1 MILIIYAHPYP
12 HHSHANKRMLEQ
24 ARTLEGVE
32 IRSLYQLYPD
42 FNIDIA
48 AEQEALSRA
57 DLIVWQHP
65 MQWYS
70 IPPLLK
76 LWIDKVLSHGWAYG
90 HGGTALHGKHLL
102 WAVTTG
108 GGESHFE
115 IGAHPGFDVLSQP
128 LQATAIYCG
137 LNWLPPFAMQAMNE
151 RNLMVTQMGRSA
163 FAVLLFQDIAAIP
176 LVAMIPLLA
185 TSSASTTMGAFALS
199 ALKVAGALVLVV
211 LLGRYV
217 TRPALRF
224 VARSG
229 LREVFSAVALFL
241 VFGFGLLLEE
251 VGLSMAMGAFLAG
264 VLLASSEY
272 RHALESDIEPFKG
285 LLLGLFF
292 IGVGMSID
300 FGTLLENPLRIVILL
315 LGFLIIK
322 IAMLWLIARPLQVP
336 NKQRR
341 WFAVLLGQGSE
352 FAFVVFGAAQMAN
365 VLEPEWAKS
374 LTLAVALSMAA
385 TPILL
390 VILNRLE
397 QSSTEEAREADE
409 IDEEQPRVII
419 AGFGRFGQITGRLL
433 LSSGV
438 KIVVLDH
445 DPDHIETLRKF
456 GMKVFYGDATRMDLL
471 ESAGAAKAEVLINA
485 IDDPQTNL
493 QLTEMVKEHFPH
505 LQIIARARDVD
516 HYIRLRQA
524 GVEKPERETFE
535 GALKTGR
542 LALESLGLGPYEAR
556 ERADVFRRFNI
567 QMVEEMAMVE
577 NDTKARAAVYKRT
590 SAMLSEIITEDRE
603 HLSLIQRHGWQGTE
617 EGKHTGNMADEP
629 ETKPSS

>member
-1 MILIIYAHPYP
+1 MDSHTLIQALIYLG
-12 HHSHANKRMLEQ
+12 S
-24 ARTLEGVE
+24 
-32 IRSLYQLYPD
+32 
-42 FNIDIA
+42 A
-48 AEQEALSRA
+48 A
-57 DLIVWQHP
+57 LIVPIAVRLGLGSVLGYLIAGCIIGPWGLRLVTDAE
-65 MQWYS
+65 S
-70 IPPLLK
+70 ILHFAEIGVVLMLFIIGLELDPQRLWK
-76 LWIDKVLSHGWAYG
+76 LRA
-90 HGGTALHGKHLL
+90 
-102 WAVTTG
+102 AVFG
-108 GGESHFE
+108 GG
-115 IGAHPGFDVLSQP
+115 A
-128 LQATAIYCG
+128 LQMVICG
-137 LNWLPPFAMQAMNE
+137 
-151 RNLMVTQMGRSA
+151 G
-163 FAVLLFQDIAAIP
+163 
-176 LVAMIPLLA
+176 
-185 TSSASTTMGAFALS
+185 
-199 ALKVAGALVLVV
+199 
-211 LLGRYV
+211 
-217 TRPALRF
+217 
-224 VARSG
+224 
-229 LREVFSAVALFL
+229 
-241 VFGFGLLLEE
+241 
-251 VGLSMAMGAFLAG
+251 
-264 VLLASSEY
+264 
-272 RHALESDIEPFKG
+272 
-285 LLLGLFF
+285 LLGLFF

-438 KIVVLDH
+438 KMVVLDH

>member
-1 MILIIYAHPYP
+1 MDSHTLIQALIYLGSAALIVPIAVRLGLGSVLGYLIAGCIIGPWGLRLVTDAESILHFAEIGVVLMLFIIGLELDPQRLWKLRA
-12 HHSHANKRMLEQ
+12 AVFGGGALQMVICGGLLGLFCMLLGLHWQVAELIGM
-24 ARTLEGVE
+24 TL
-32 IRSLYQLYPD
+32 
-42 FNIDIA
+42 
-48 AEQEALSRA
+48 ALS
-57 DLIVWQHP
+57 
-65 MQWYS
+65 S
-70 IPPLLK
+70 
-76 LWIDKVLSHGWAYG
+76 
-90 HGGTALHGKHLL
+90 
-102 WAVTTG
+102 
-108 GGESHFE
+108 
-115 IGAHPGFDVLSQP
+115 
-128 LQATAIYCG
+128 TAI
-137 LNWLPPFAMQAMNE
+137 AMQAMNE

-176 LVAMIPLLA
+176 
-185 TSSASTTMGAFALS
+185 
-199 ALKVAGALVLVV
+199 LVLVV

-352 FAFVVFGAAQMAN
+352 FAFVVFGTAQMAN

-438 KIVVLDH
+438 KMVVLDH

>member
-1 MILIIYAHPYP
+1 MDSHTLVQALIYLGSAALIVPIAVRLGLGSVLGYLIAGCIIGPWGLRLVTDAESILHFAEIGVVLMLFIIGLELDPQRLWKLRA
-12 HHSHANKRMLEQ
+12 AVFGGGALQMVICGGLLGLFCMLLGLRWQVVELIGM
-24 ARTLEGVE
+24 TL
-32 IRSLYQLYPD
+32 
-42 FNIDIA
+42 
-48 AEQEALSRA
+48 ALS
-57 DLIVWQHP
+57 
-65 MQWYS
+65 S
-70 IPPLLK
+70 
-76 LWIDKVLSHGWAYG
+76 
-90 HGGTALHGKHLL
+90 
-102 WAVTTG
+102 
-108 GGESHFE
+108 
-115 IGAHPGFDVLSQP
+115 
-128 LQATAIYCG
+128 TAI
-137 LNWLPPFAMQAMNE
+137 AMQAMNE

-185 TSSASTTMGAFALS
+185 ASSASTT
-199 ALKVAGALVLVV
+199 
-211 LLGRYV
+211 
-217 TRPALRF
+217 
-224 VARSG
+224 
-229 LREVFSAVALFL
+229 
-241 VFGFGLLLEE
+241 
-251 VGLSMAMGAFLAG
+251 MGAFLAG

-300 FGTLLENPLRIVILL
+300 FGTLIENPLRIVILL

-438 KIVVLDH
+438 KMVVLDH

>member
-1 MILIIYAHPYP
+1 MDSHTLVQALIYLGSAALIVPIAVRLGLGSVLGYLIAGCIIGPWGLRLVTDAESILHFAEIGVVLMLFIIGLELDPQRLWKLRA
-12 HHSHANKRMLEQ
+12 AVFGGGALQMVICGGLLGLFCMLLGLRWQVAELIGM
-24 ARTLEGVE
+24 TL
-32 IRSLYQLYPD
+32 
-42 FNIDIA
+42 
-48 AEQEALSRA
+48 ALS
-57 DLIVWQHP
+57 
-65 MQWYS
+65 S
-70 IPPLLK
+70 
-76 LWIDKVLSHGWAYG
+76 
-90 HGGTALHGKHLL
+90 
-102 WAVTTG
+102 
-108 GGESHFE
+108 
-115 IGAHPGFDVLSQP
+115 
-128 LQATAIYCG
+128 TAI
-137 LNWLPPFAMQAMNE
+137 AMQAMNE

-438 KIVVLDH
+438 KMVVLDH

-516 HYIRLRQA
+516 HYIRLR
-524 GVEKPERETFE
+524 
-535 GALKTGR
+535 
-542 LALESLGLGPYEAR
+542 
-556 ERADVFRRFNI
+556 
-567 QMVEEMAMVE
+567 
-577 NDTKARAAVYKRT
+577 
-590 SAMLSEIITEDRE
+590 
-603 HLSLIQRHGWQGTE
+603 
-617 EGKHTGNMADEP
+617 
-629 ETKPSS
+629 

>member
-1 MILIIYAHPYP
+1 MDSHTLIQALIYLGSAALIVPIAVRLGLGSVLGYLIAGCIIGPWGLRLVTDAESILHFAEIGVVLMLFIIGLELDPQRLWKLRA
-12 HHSHANKRMLEQ
+12 AVFGGGALQMVICGGLLGLFCMLLGLRWQVAELIGM
-24 ARTLEGVE
+24 TL
-32 IRSLYQLYPD
+32 
-42 FNIDIA
+42 
-48 AEQEALSRA
+48 ALS
-57 DLIVWQHP
+57 
-65 MQWYS
+65 S
-70 IPPLLK
+70 
-76 LWIDKVLSHGWAYG
+76 
-90 HGGTALHGKHLL
+90 
-102 WAVTTG
+102 
-108 GGESHFE
+108 
-115 IGAHPGFDVLSQP
+115 
-128 LQATAIYCG
+128 TAI
-137 LNWLPPFAMQAMNE
+137 AMQAMNE

-251 VGLSMAMGAFLAG
+251 VGL
-264 VLLASSEY
+264 
-272 RHALESDIEPFKG
+272 
-285 LLLGLFF
+285 
-292 IGVGMSID
+292 SID

-438 KIVVLDH
+438 KMVVLDH

>member
-1 MILIIYAHPYP
+1 MDSHTLIQALIYLGSAALIVPIAVRLGLGSVLGYLIAGCIIGPWGLRLVTDAESILHFAEIGVVLMLFIIGLELDPQRLWKLRA
-12 HHSHANKRMLEQ
+12 AVFGGGALQMVICGGLLGLFCMLLGLRWQVAELIGM
-24 ARTLEGVE
+24 TL
-32 IRSLYQLYPD
+32 
-42 FNIDIA
+42 
-48 AEQEALSRA
+48 ALS
-57 DLIVWQHP
+57 
-65 MQWYS
+65 S
-70 IPPLLK
+70 
-76 LWIDKVLSHGWAYG
+76 
-90 HGGTALHGKHLL
+90 
-102 WAVTTG
+102 
-108 GGESHFE
+108 
-115 IGAHPGFDVLSQP
+115 
-128 LQATAIYCG
+128 TAI
-137 LNWLPPFAMQAMNE
+137 AMQAMNE

-199 ALKVAGALVLVV
+199 ALKVAGALVLVD
-211 LLGRYV
+211 
-217 TRPALRF
+217 
-224 VARSG
+224 
-229 LREVFSAVALFL
+229 
-241 VFGFGLLLEE
+241 
-251 VGLSMAMGAFLAG
+251 G
-264 VLLASSEY
+264 VLV
-272 RHALESDIEPFKG
+272 PG
-285 LLLGLFF
+285 LLGLFF

-438 KIVVLDH
+438 KMVVLDH

>member
-1 MILIIYAHPYP
+1 MDSHTLLQALIYLGSAALIVPIAVRLGLGSVLGYLIAGCIIGPWGLRLVTDAESILHFAEIGVVL
-12 HHSHANKRMLEQ
+12 MLFVIGLELDPQ
-24 ARTLEGVE
+24 RLWKLRASVFGGGALQMGVCGGLIGLFCMFLGLRWQVTELIGMTL
-32 IRSLYQLYPD
+32 
-42 FNIDIA
+42 
-48 AEQEALSRA
+48 ALS
-57 DLIVWQHP
+57 
-65 MQWYS
+65 S
-70 IPPLLK
+70 
-76 LWIDKVLSHGWAYG
+76 
-90 HGGTALHGKHLL
+90 
-102 WAVTTG
+102 
-108 GGESHFE
+108 
-115 IGAHPGFDVLSQP
+115 
-128 LQATAIYCG
+128 TAI
-137 LNWLPPFAMQAMNE
+137 AMQAMNE
-151 RNLMVTQMGRSA
+151 RNLTVSQVGRSA

-185 TSSASTTMGAFALS
+185 ASGASTTLGAFALS
-199 ALKVAGALVLVV
+199 ALKVAGALALVV

-300 FGTLLENPLRIVILL
+300 FGTLVENPLRILL
-315 LGFLIIK
+315 LLAGFLAIK
-322 IAMLWLIARPLQVP
+322 IVMLWLVARPLGVP
-336 NKQRR
+336 AKQRR

-352 FAFVVFGAAQMAN
+352 FAFVVFGAAQMA
-365 VLEPEWAKS
+365 
-374 LTLAVALSMAA
+374 A
-385 TPILL
+385 TPIFLVLL
-390 VILNRLE
+390 TRME
-397 QSSTEEAREADE
+397 KTATGEAREADE
-409 IDEEQPRVII
+409 IDEEQPRVIV
-419 AGFGRFGQITGRLL
+419 AGFGRFGQIAGRLL

-438 KIVVLDH
+438 KMVVLDH

-493 QLTEMVKEHFPH
+493 QLSELVKSHFPH

-524 GVEKPERETFE
+524 GVAMPERETFE
-535 GALKTGR
+535 GALKSGR
-542 LALESLGLGPYEAR
+542 QALEALGLGRYEAR
-556 ERADVFRRFNI
+556 ERADLFRHFNTR
-567 QMVEEMAMVE
+567 MVEEMAKGE
-577 NDTKARAAVYKRT
+577 NDPLSRAAAYKRT

-603 HLSLIQRHGWQGTE
+603 HLSLIQRHGWQGTA
-617 EGKHTGNMADEP
+617 EGKHSGEVADEP
-629 ETKPSS
+629 EVKPSI